1 MSLKIIWRGGI
12 AQLVGTLGTERIRE
26 SLRTRDP
33 EIAAHKA
40 AQRQARLVRAD
51 IYGHDHEATF
61 ADVALDYMN
70 GGGERRYLGPIIKSL
85 GQTRLKDIKP
95 GHIRDLAQQLKP
107 KAKAATRNRHVI
119 VPARSVIN
127 FGAERGLCAAMRV
140 KGFKEAA
147 VEKQAIDRAWL
158 DKFRANAVHH
168 RLATLALFNF
178 TTGARIGEAV
188 ALAPSD
194 FDLNAKKARI
204 DTTKN
209 GDFRYFYLTDELVR
223 ELRLIEPRK
232 VKDGSVRMFGY
243 SSPNACIWAW
253 KETCK
258 RAGIPYVTRHEAGR
272 HSAGTETIIRKGV
285 DPVTAA
291 ALLGWKDPKVLLR
304 RYVHPE
310 KLNDVAEQV
319 FGTSTS
325 QSKLRRLK
333 VVGNQGDE

>member
-1 MSLKIIWRGGI
+1 VSLEIRWRRGI
-12 AQLVGTLGTERIRE
+12 AQLVGTLATGRVRE

-33 EIAAHKA
+33 EIAKIRA
-40 AQRQARLVRAD
+40 AERQARLVRAEV
-51 IYGHDHEATF
+51 YGVDHEATF
-61 ADVALDYMN
+61 ADVALDYMK
-70 GGGERRYLGPIIKSL
+70 GGGEARYLAPIIKAL
-85 GQTRLKDIKP
+85 GKTRLKDIKP

-107 KAKAATRNRHVI
+107 KAKASTRNRHVV

-147 VEKQAIDRAWL
+147 VEKQAVDRAWL

-188 ALAPSD
+188 ALTPDD
-194 FDLNAKKARI
+194 FNLDAKKARI

-209 GDFRYFYLTDELVR
+209 GDYRYFYLTDELVR

-258 RAGIPYVTRHEAGR
+258 RAAIPYVTRHEAGR
-272 HSAGTETIIRKGV
+272 HSAGTETIIRNGV

-291 ALLGWKDPKVLLR
+291 ALLGWKDPKVLLK

-310 KLNDVAEQV
+310 KLNDVAEKV
-319 FGTSTS
+319 FGLGDRKVTR
-325 QSKLRRLK
+325 LRK
-333 VVGNQGDE
+333 VSDRD